1 MTLDQIAETIGTVE
15 DGQIEDDGDRFADDS
30 TSDDLQQRNMEEYDG
45 GWSADH

>member
-15 DGQIEDDGDRFADDS
+15 EGQIEDDGDRFADDS
-30 TSDDLQQRNMEEYDG
+30 TSADLAKRNIDEYDG